1 MTYTKD
7 NTAKLQTI
15 IAEGK
20 AIVESL
26 EASKRELQRRARE
39 ENAADLQ
46 YEEAQS
52 QLREFYFGNCTS
64 LTMTL
69 EQAQSASHQ
78 GACDADVKALSEV
91 PAIAA
96 QLATFDPAEVA
107 QDLREYGAW
116 STDELADHDQ
126 NLQRLLWLA
135 AGNIREEDATAQ
147 R

>member
-1 MTYTKD
+1 MT
-7 NTAKLQTI
+7 NTQQT
-15 IAEGK
+15 EYK
-20 AIVESL
+20 AMKNTENPSTEQL
-26 EASKRELQRRARE
+26 EALKAW
-39 ENAADLQ
+39 AAL
-46 YEEAQS
+46 YG
-52 QLREFYFGNCTS
+52 RTS

-69 EQAQSASHQ
+69 EQAQSASHS

-116 STDELADHDQ
+116 STEELLDHDQ

-135 AGNIREEDATAQ
+135 AGNIREDNDKQYKGIE
-147 R
+147 RVES

>member
-1 MTYTKD
+1 MSDQHNSFDAY
-7 NTAKLQTI
+7 
-15 IAEGK
+15 AEALATQNNGG
-20 AIVESL
+20 V
-26 EASKRELQRRARE
+26 
-39 ENAADLQ
+39 
-46 YEEAQS
+46 
-52 QLREFYFGNCTS
+52 S

-135 AGNIREEDATAQ
+135 AGDIREEDATAQ